1 VTHTV
6 RAVTDHFGSIP
17 IPLPPHTHLT
27 LIGVYRRREMDSL
40 TNKEC
45 LEFIRECWD
54 KHGEEMYYGLTST
67 QIAYVEDFLINVERV
82 VVDAA

>member
-1 VTHTV
+1 
-6 RAVTDHFGSIP
+6 
-17 IPLPPHTHLT
+17 
-27 LIGVYRRREMDSL
+27 MDSL